1 MKKIF
6 PSNPTIAYFLHVVE
20 CKYILGKKGLCQGQ
34 SHPPSTRELPV
45 NTKRK
50 CQHKQ
55 EGKVRHRCHVSTAV
69 CVYLVGV
76 DCICVV
82 KPNPA
87 KIDAALWR
95 RDEGKGEGMDDK
107 LDPEWLKR
115 RRK

>member
-1 MKKIF
+1 M
-6 PSNPTIAYFLHVVE
+6 
-20 CKYILGKKGLCQGQ
+20 
-34 SHPPSTRELPV
+34 
-45 NTKRK
+45 
-50 CQHKQ
+50 
-55 EGKVRHRCHVSTAV
+55 STAV

-76 DCICVV
+76 YCISVV